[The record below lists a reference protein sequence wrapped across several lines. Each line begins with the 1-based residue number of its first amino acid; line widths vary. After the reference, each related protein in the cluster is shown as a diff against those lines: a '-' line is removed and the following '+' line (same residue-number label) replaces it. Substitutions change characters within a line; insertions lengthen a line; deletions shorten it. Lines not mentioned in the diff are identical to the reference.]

1 MKIGDEVVFIR
12 GKRDGQ
18 VWIVEGFHSNEQ
30 VMVKPTVSSRML
42 LLADIDNLRVVFYST
57 EEAK

>member
-18 VWIVEGFHSNEQ
+18 VWIVEDFYSAEQ
-30 VMVKPTVSSRML
+30 VMVKPTVSSRAL

-57 EEAK
+57 EEA